1 MEGSKAQISTP
12 HVRGKS
18 RDLKK
23 TVVVSL
29 LGVLIVLNILL
40 LAAGNYFYNIVI
52 TYNKLPKY
60 LVNTY
65 EQAVANGDFDVGRF
79 NLLQKEYV
87 NLESPHGYSLKGIYV
102 KNALETPHTVIIV
115 HGIGQ
120 DKWVSMKYADIFLDE
135 GFNIFVFDNR
145 NHGESGGERPS
156 YGYYEKDDLQTCVAY
171 IKSINPAGIIGIHS
185 ESLGAATAMLHAEI
199 YNQNNTVAFYI
210 EDCGYSDLR
219 QLYIARAGDYGIP
232 DFLRPILVDYMSL
245 ICKIRSGFF
254 LGQISPIQSIDN
266 VETPILFV
274 HGEKDDFVPPQMA
287 YDLFQAKSG
296 HKALYIAAGAGHA
309 KSITVDEVKYRE
321 AIGRF
326 LDDVEDAIG
335 SYDQRL

>member
-1 MEGSKAQISTP
+1 MESSKAQISTP
-12 HVRGKS
+12 QIREKS
-18 RDLKK
+18 RDTKK

-29 LGVLIVLNILL
+29 LVAFIALNILF

-65 EQAVANGDFDVGRF
+65 EQAVVNGDFDVARF
-79 NLLQKEYV
+79 DSLQKEYV

-102 KNALETPHTVIIV
+102 KNALATPHTVIIV

-145 NHGESGGERPS
+145 NHGESGGGHPS

-171 IKSINPAGIIGIHS
+171 IKTLNPAGIIGIHS
-185 ESLGAATAMLHAEI
+185 ESLGAAAAMLHAEI
-199 YNQNNTVAFYI
+199 YNQDNTVAFYI

-219 QLYIARAGDYGIP
+219 QLYITRAGDYGIP
-232 DFLRPILVDYMSL
+232 GFLRPILVDYMSL
-245 ICKIRSGFF
+245 VCKMRSGFF
-254 LGQISPIQSIDN
+254 LGQISPIQSIDK
-266 VETPILFV
+266 VETPMLFI
-274 HGEKDDFVPPQMA
+274 HGEQDGFIPPQMA

-296 HKALYIAAGAGHA
+296 NKALYIAAGAGHA
-309 KSITVDEVKYRE
+309 KSITVDESKYRE
-321 AIGRF
+321 EIGRF
-326 LDDVEDAIG
+326 LDDVENAIG